1 MKAILSKFI
10 HYFDPIDLS
19 KGNITKG
26 ILRFLGPIVLSLLF
40 QQIYTLVDAMIVGQT
55 LGESEVAA
63 VNNATNLIFLVIDFA
78 IGCMSGFSVIVGNL
92 LGAKKKEEI
101 PGAIVN
107 QIYLCLIITALLTIL
122 GILGINPLLSF
133 IGIKPNAIDPLQQ
146 SVYENARI
154 YLLFIF
160 GGAITQVFYNH
171 IVSTLRALGD
181 SFTPFCFLLAS
192 TVLNIAL
199 DLLFI
204 KAFHLGVAGAAL
216 ATVLAQGLAALAC
229 YAYAFAKYKDLRP
242 RKEDFRWN
250 SKVVLESLKNGL
262 PLAFSFSV
270 LAIGL
275 IVMQGAVDRF
285 DITPDG
291 VAVASLPAQL
301 GYGAGCKVLNFLMA
315 PLNGLGMA
323 MLSFHSQNYGA
334 KDLSRIKKGFQSS
347 LIIGLFLYLIVL
359 IVGLLLTIGGAYQ
372 YLFLSPDKINE
383 ASIAYGNMYIYIAIP
398 NMLFLMA
405 LFVLRNT
412 LQGLELPLWTF
423 LSGVGELL
431 GRVLICAYLPFM
443 LNGFAP
449 TNSSSSLLS
458 FAGACLGDPIAW
470 LFACFVMVLPCLLA
484 IYSKKKNVFAKECEK
499 RQKNN

>member
-78 IGCMSGFSVIVGNL
+78 IGCMSGFSVIAGNL
-92 LGAKKKEEI
+92 LGAKKKENI

-107 QIYLCLIITALLTIL
+107 QIYLCLIVTVVLTVL
-122 GILGINPLLSF
+122 GILGIDPLLSC
-133 IGIKPNAIDPLQQ
+133 IGIMPNASDPIQQ

-204 KAFHLGVAGAAL
+204 KACHWGVAGAAL
-216 ATVLAQGLAALAC
+216 ATVLAQGLAALVC
-229 YAYAFAKYKDLRP
+229 YAYAFAKYKELRP
-242 RKEDFRWN
+242 KKEDFKWDAII
-250 SKVVLESLKNGL
+250 VIDSLKNGL
-262 PLAFSFSV
+262 PLAFSFSI

-285 DITPDG
+285 DITPEG
-291 VAVASLPAQL
+291 IAVASLPAQL
-301 GYGAGCKVLNFLMA
+301 GYGAGCKVINFLMA

-334 KDLSRIKKGFQSS
+334 KDLARIKKGFQSS
-347 LIIGLFLYLIVL
+347 LLIGLFLYIIILL
-359 IVGLLLTIGGAYQ
+359 VGMLLTIEGAYQ
-372 YLFLSPDKINE
+372 YLFLSKDKISE
-383 ASIAYGNMYIYIAIP
+383 ASIAYGNMYIYLAVP
-398 NMLFLMA
+398 NMVVLMA

-412 LQGLELPLWTF
+412 LQGLEMPLWNF

-431 GRVLICAYLPFM
+431 ARVLVCAYLPFM
-443 LNGFAP
+443 LNGFTP
-449 TNSSSSLLS
+449 TDSSSSLLS
-458 FAGACLGDPIAW
+458 FAGACLGDPVAW
-470 LFACFVMVLPCLLA
+470 LFACLVMVVPCLRA
-484 IYSKKKNVFAKECEK
+484 IYSKKKNVLAKEEK
-499 RQKNN
+499 DGEN